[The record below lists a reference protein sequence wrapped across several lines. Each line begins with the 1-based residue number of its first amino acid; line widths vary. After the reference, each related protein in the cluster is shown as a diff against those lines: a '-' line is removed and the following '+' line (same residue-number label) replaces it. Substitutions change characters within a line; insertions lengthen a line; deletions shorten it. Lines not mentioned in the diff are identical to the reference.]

1 MKICYFSHDV
11 KKKKKRVLIKT
22 LVKKPLPGKGERLE
36 KAQPFKILWI
46 IFYYL
51 PEASTACPKPTQPKQ
66 TPSTFHKTPTSTMLF
81 SSCSAV
87 YLNTV
92 DMDHWHHVK
101 NRWTQRENIIIPNSH
116 RVQQSPT
123 MHQSINLSFLS
134 IAYYCIR
141 NTLGLTFFVIL
152 IVCLHV

>member
-1 MKICYFSHDV
+1 MKICYFSHV
-11 KKKKKRVLIKT
+11 VKKRVLIKT
-22 LVKKPLPGKGERLE
+22 LVKKPLAGKGERLE

-46 IFYYL
+46 TFYYL

-66 TPSTFHKTPTSTMLF
+66 TPSTFHKIPTSTMLF

-92 DMDHWHHVK
+92 DMHHRHHVK
-101 NRWTQRENIIIPNSH
+101 NRWTQRENIIVPNSH
-116 RVQQSPT
+116 QVQKSPT

-134 IAYYCIR
+134 ILLCIR

-152 IVCLHV
+152 IICLHV